1 MKASTAQ
8 EESEQ
13 EEARGMFNTGQLLET
28 ATREAQAL
36 RHTATRTWPYDLPV
50 DHIGFA
56 VPPAGLRVALRAW
69 QLLGYFVA
77 ERDLVTS
84 QKAWAAMLRPG
95 GSVESPGPGLE
106 LVIPALELESPE
118 AAAAF
123 EARDP
128 APGMSAIAQYLVRNR
143 PGLHHVAF
151 AVREGTLQAFRQH
164 LLQQG
169 VEVIGD
175 DVRPGAFGTT
185 VFFTRPAR
193 GTREQ
198 PGPSVL
204 IEYVDTIG
212 AEAWRRQHS

>member
-1 MKASTAQ
+1 
-8 EESEQ
+8 
-13 EEARGMFNTGQLLET
+13 MFNTGQLLET
-28 ATREAQAL
+28 AARQAQAL
-36 RHTATRTWPYDLPV
+36 RHTAARIWPYDLPV

-56 VPPAGLRVALRAW
+56 VHPAGLEATLSAW
-69 QLLGYFVA
+69 QLLGYVVA

-84 QKAWAAMLRPG
+84 QKAWAAMLRLG
-95 GSVESPGPGLE
+95 GSVERPGPGLE
-106 LVIPALELESPE
+106 LVVPALELETPE

-123 EARDP
+123 EAREP

-151 AVREGTLQAFRQH
+151 AVREGTLREFRQR
-164 LLQQG
+164 LLQEG

-185 VFFTRPAR
+185 VFFTKPAR

-204 IEYVDTIG
+204 IEYVDTAG
-212 AEAWRRQHS
+212 VAAWRQQHC